1 MSKVLKI
8 VVGVIILYVVLMDGS
23 GLAIKALVS
32 SSIGEEV
39 RNKAEATLPV
49 EVSIDGGEFD
59 VAEWFLFRPAISF
72 DNLYVVNP
80 EGFSSEHLLK
90 ASHLSLR
97 ANLGALLADSIEI
110 GLVI

>member
-59 VAEWFLFRPAISF
+59 VAEWFAASVRIPSISKGRGEPWH
-72 DNLYVVNP
+72 V
-80 EGFSSEHLLK
+80 LK
-90 ASHLSLR
+90 VLISRVTSASTRH
-97 ANLGALLADSIEI
+97 
-110 GLVI
+110 